1 MKAIMELPNNDP
13 DYVRKVKEIEGR
25 AKQAKYK
32 SMKSLNTQNEMIPQR
47 VKEAMVRRGSHQ
59 NAPPN
64 K

>member
-1 MKAIMELPNNDP
+1 MKAIMELPKDDP
-13 DYVRKVKEIEGR
+13 EYARKVKEIEGR

-59 NAPPN
+59 KYSPN
-64 K
+64 E